1 MNRKGL
7 YRMPELAVLP
17 CNEIWTLSDSGEAQD
32 GNLMGAD
39 WNDPDGYRLELQDVS
54 RFSIW

>member
-1 MNRKGL
+1 
-7 YRMPELAVLP
+7 MPELAVLP